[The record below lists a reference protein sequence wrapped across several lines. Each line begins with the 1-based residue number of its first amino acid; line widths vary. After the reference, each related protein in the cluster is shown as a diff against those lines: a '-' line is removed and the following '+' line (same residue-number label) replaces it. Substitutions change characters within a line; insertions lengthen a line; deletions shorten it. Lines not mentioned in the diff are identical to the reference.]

1 MLRRLGVSFAVLAI
15 VVSFCASTAPIQ
27 AGARASIHDETLV
40 AQAMASYIPWY
51 LTSSPWPTP
60 VPSADAAIGGAFGVT
75 NLYNVGAS
83 PTPPGFP
90 IPSGLALLG
99 VAGAC
104 YFICYGAPGMP
115 AHHMLAYGNDIDSE
129 SYTTQG
135 APDDCM
141 SRCPGGISNQV
152 FSVSVQASPSP
163 PNGGFF
169 VAVDGSGNLGVKSNV
184 VAGAAI
190 VAGAGLVNPGLTNG
204 ITSLS
209 GGIRPNGATG
219 GYAPEAF
226 PSGATSVDPKIV
238 SASCTSLAGSTVTC
252 TFPNSFSFSDSS
264 YNCTVTAQ
272 GSTPIAVSYVK
283 NSTSQI
289 TIHFATGG
297 TFSYIC
303 MD

>member
-1 MLRRLGVSFAVLAI
+1 MPRLAVL
-15 VVSFCASTAPIQ
+15 SASQICTMW
-27 AGARASIHDETLV
+27 E
-40 AQAMASYIPWY
+40 
-51 LTSSPWPTP
+51 
-60 VPSADAAIGGAFGVT
+60 
-75 NLYNVGAS
+75 AS
-83 PTPPGFP
+83 PTPPGIT

-104 YFICYGAPGMP
+104 YFICYGAPGI
-115 AHHMLAYGNDIDSE
+115 AARHMLAYGNDVDSE
-129 SYTTQG
+129 SFTSQG
-135 APDDCM
+135 APDDCGLV
-141 SRCPGGISNQV
+141 SKCPGGINNQV
-152 FSVSVQASPSP
+152 FSVSAHLSPQPS
-163 PNGGFF
+163 NGGYFI
-169 VAVDGSGNLGVKSNV
+169 AVDGGGNLGVTNNII
-184 VAGAAI
+184 AGAAI
-190 VAGAGLVNPGLTNG
+190 VAGAGLVNPGLTSG

-226 PSGATSVDPKIV
+226 PSGAANVDPKIV

-283 NSTSQI
+283 NSASQI